1 MEGFVGSV
9 LPLSAS
15 LFLHGRVP
23 TTWGQIAEGGK
34 ASKHLLS
41 IRPAGERST
50 ECSPGQDDGQRLSRP
65 GETCSFSDWG

>member
-1 MEGFVGSV
+1 MEDFFGSV

-34 ASKHLLS
+34 ASKHLPS
-41 IRPAGERST
+41 IRLSEERST
-50 ECSPGQDDGQRLSRP
+50 ECSPRLLSRP
-65 GETCSFSDWG
+65 GKTCSFSDQG